1 MLVTDNL
8 IFVST
13 ESTTYAVDLESRTD
27 VWDYPAGG
35 HLALSNDGILFIA
48 TTEGELHA
56 ISTIAE
62 EEF

>member
-1 MLVTDNL
+1 MIVTDNL

-13 ESTTYAVDLESRTD
+13 EFTTYAVDLVSQTE
-27 VWDYPAGG
+27 VWSYQAGG

-48 TTEGELHA
+48 TTEGELIA
-56 ISTIAE
+56 ISTIAI